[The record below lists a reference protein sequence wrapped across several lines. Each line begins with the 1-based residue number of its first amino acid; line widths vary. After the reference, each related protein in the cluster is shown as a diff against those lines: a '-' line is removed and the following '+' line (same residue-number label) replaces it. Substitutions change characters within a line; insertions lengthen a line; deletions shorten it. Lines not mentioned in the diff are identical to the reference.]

1 MLEVNRT
8 SYEQCIDRDFIK
20 NITRGGRDVFNLTEA
35 KPFYFLSSGGYY
47 FHGMKLAVN
56 VVEFVPSPEPAPAKN
71 GSPADI
77 GSRIILVVL
86 LALSFICASA

>member
-1 MLEVNRT
+1 M
-8 SYEQCIDRDFIK
+8 
-20 NITRGGRDVFNLTEA
+20 FNLTEA
-35 KPFYFLSSGGYY
+35 KPFYFLSGGGYC

-77 GSRIILVVL
+77 GTHITLVVL
-86 LALSFICASA
+86 LALAVFYVLPLEPN